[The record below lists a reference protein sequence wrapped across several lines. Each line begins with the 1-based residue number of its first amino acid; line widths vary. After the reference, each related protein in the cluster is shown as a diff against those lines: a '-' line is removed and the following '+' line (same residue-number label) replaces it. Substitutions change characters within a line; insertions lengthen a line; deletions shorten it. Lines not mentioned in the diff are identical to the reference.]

1 MELLCSLLNSLKY
14 CDGGVKIG
22 GFVVDSQFKKSENF
36 QSLPVFA
43 FEDIEELVDIDTVQF
58 VLALGYSNMNE
69 HRKAKYNYCKSKG
82 YKVFTYVSQ
91 QAYVFTDKIGEG
103 SIILPGTY
111 IGPYSE
117 VGICTVIRPGTVLAH
132 HDVIGDFNWIADGC
146 TFVDGVKMGCHCFL
160 GLGTTVRNEISIADY
175 TFAGAQTY
183 LGRDTERLKAY
194 IGVPSRKIENV
205 LAYDAVNKV

>member
-1 MELLCSLLNSLKY
+1 MFSAEIAEILRW
-14 CDGGVKIG
+14 GGVEIG
-22 GFVVDSQFKKSENF
+22 GFVVDSQFKNSDEF

-43 FEDIEELVDIDTVQF
+43 FENIEELVDINAVQI

-69 HRKAKYNYCKSKG
+69 HRKSKYNYCKSKG

-91 QAYVFTDKIGEG
+91 QAQVFSDKIGEG

-132 HDVIGDFNWIADGC
+132 HVTIGDFNWIADGC
-146 TFVDGVKMGCHCFL
+146 TFGGGVKMGSHCFL

-183 LGRDTERLKAY
+183 LGRDTELLMAY
-194 IGVPSRKIENV
+194 IGVPSKKIENV
-205 LAYDAVNKV
+205 SAYDAVGKV

>member
-1 MELLCSLLNSLKY
+1 MELLCSLLKSLKF
-14 CDGGVKIG
+14 CDGGVKVG
-22 GFVVDSQFKKSENF
+22 GFVVDSHYKKSDIF
-36 QSLPVFA
+36 QSLPIFA
-43 FEDIEELVDIDTVQF
+43 FEDIEELVDINAVQF

-69 HRKAKYNYCKSKG
+69 HRQAKFNYCKSRG

-91 QAYVFTDKIGEG
+91 QAQVLTDKVGEG

-146 TFVDGVKMGCHCFL
+146 TLGGGVKMGSHCFL
-160 GLGTTVRNEISIADY
+160 GLGTTVRNEITKLTILSLELKLIWDEIQNDLRL
-175 TFAGAQTY
+175 TSVFHQG
-183 LGRDTERLKAY
+183 RLKMC
-194 IGVPSRKIENV
+194 
-205 LAYDAVNKV
+205 